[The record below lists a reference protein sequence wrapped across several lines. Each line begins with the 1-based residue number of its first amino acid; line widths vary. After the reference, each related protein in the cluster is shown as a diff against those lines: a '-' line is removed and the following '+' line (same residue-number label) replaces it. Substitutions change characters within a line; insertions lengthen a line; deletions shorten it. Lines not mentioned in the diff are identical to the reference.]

1 MNDAV
6 ILLCGV
12 ILLLAVLPMIL
23 MSRAFK
29 GAGRRKG
36 EGGSEPG
43 AGKPETFQR
52 QTDSGTFSD
61 SGGDKGK

>member
-36 EGGSEPG
+36 EGGSKPG
-43 AGKPETFQR
+43 ADKPETFQR
-52 QTDSGTFSD
+52 QIDSGTFSD
-61 SGGDKGK
+61 SGGDKGT